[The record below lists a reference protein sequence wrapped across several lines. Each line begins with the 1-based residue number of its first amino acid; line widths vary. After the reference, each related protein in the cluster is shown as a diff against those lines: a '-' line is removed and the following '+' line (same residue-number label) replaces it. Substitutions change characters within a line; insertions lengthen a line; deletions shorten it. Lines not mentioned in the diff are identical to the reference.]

1 METMRS
7 SIQHGHINYSHIP
20 GLESTTFKKQKLGDV
35 KWIRASCLTCW
46 RRNSSSCRCCS
57 IISCCCWILCCI
69 CRSHN
74 YNKKPACANNSPR
87 YNSLRIQYFL
97 IHVGKQR
104 TRKQST
110 CYNSYATYFLV
121 LLPFLHHL
129 VLVNLSVNEKNS
141 LSISN
146 SFTLNWRTGQHNNL
160 LWLLSPVCQTNY

>member
-1 METMRS
+1 MRS
-7 SIQHGHINYSHIP
+7 SIQHGHSNYSHIP
-20 GLESTTFKKQKLGDV
+20 GLESTTFKNRKMGDV

-46 RRNSSSCRCCS
+46 RRSSSSCRCCS

-74 YNKKPACANNSPR
+74 YNNKLACANNSPG
-87 YNSLRIQYFL
+87 YNFLHLEYFL
-97 IHVGKQR
+97 IHIWKQY

-110 CYNSYATYFLV
+110 CYNLYGTYFLV

-146 SFTLNWRTGQHNNL
+146 SFTLNWSTPQHNNL
-160 LWLLSPVCQTNY
+160 LWLLLPVCQMNY